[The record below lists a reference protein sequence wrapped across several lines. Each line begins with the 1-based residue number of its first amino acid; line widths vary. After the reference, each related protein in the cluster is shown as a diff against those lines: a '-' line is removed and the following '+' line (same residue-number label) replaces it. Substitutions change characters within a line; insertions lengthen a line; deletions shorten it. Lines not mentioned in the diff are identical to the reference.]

1 MSAEA
6 KEKSASK
13 KNRGGEIERLWEWI
27 QEKNIKILHASFSVE
42 SRFKHTYDIKAKVG
56 LFRKKR
62 KLVVW
67 KRVVRNSNK
76 EVKAGKIQY
85 YVIEIS

>member
-1 MSAEA
+1 MPQKRIEG
-6 KEKSASK
+6 EKSRDCENGFK
-13 KNRGGEIERLWEWI
+13 RR
-27 QEKNIKILHASFSVE
+27 ILKYCMLPLVWNPGLNT
-42 SRFKHTYDIKAKVG
+42 HTYDIKAKVG